1 VYLRGL
7 NLRSRAFTT
16 LLAIGCDL
24 FFRSPRQHPAKVGK
38 AIEIANDLAVKI
50 FLYSQG
56 CDGALLFVLEI
67 SYDST
72 RERRQN
78 TRSIMTSAAKVK
90 QTAAEARQ
98 YLQNACITN
107 AWR

>member
-1 VYLRGL
+1 VVE
-7 NLRSRAFTT
+7 FTQPRFHHPA
-16 LLAIGCDL
+16 AIGCEL
-24 FFRSPRQHPAKVGK
+24 FSARRASTPAKVGK
-38 AIEIANDLAVKI
+38 AIEIAKDLAVKI
-50 FLYSQG
+50 FLHSQG

-98 YLQNACITN
+98 YLQNAWITN